1 MKDRVKTCPT
11 HLIWGVP
18 CNNCPKFDLNE
29 LKYCQFKN
37 YLTKYQNTKAS
48 YPYPIKVLYN
58 FRLLNIKHDQ
68 RKSSPSLKAEQ
79 FNDRVSHFGTF
90 FSDSLATSPSMVH
103 WSKQHAEFLQDFQ
116 RSSTL
121 PGWFSDFVLNFT
133 IENVLKNMEKS
144 NTSNHQTNRFAACIM
159 ILGP

>member
-79 FNDRVSHFGTF
+79 FNNRVSHFGTF
-90 FSDSLATSPSMVH
+90 FSDSLATSPSMVD
-103 WSKQHAEFLQDFQ
+103 WSKQHADFFSGLLEVIFLAEKLL
-116 RSSTL
+116 R
-121 PGWFSDFVLNFT
+121 LNFGVKCIGKHGK
-133 IENVLKNMEKS
+133 IEYCNFS
-144 NTSNHQTNRFAACIM
+144 
-159 ILGP
+159 G